1 MAKEISYSEAI
12 VEIEA
17 ILSKINASDL
27 DVDKLSEM
35 VVRANELLELCKAK
49 LTKAQ
54 KEVSKINKPKEA

>member
-1 MAKEISYSEAI
+1 MSKEISYTEAI
-12 VEIEA
+12 VEIET

-35 VVRANELLELCKAK
+35 VVRANELLDLCKSK

-54 KEVSKINKPKEA
+54 QEVSKINKPKEA